1 MRPAGRMVRN
11 KRVKNGSQPNS
22 QKYFDDHRYV
32 LHTLF
37 LTVKN
42 YIKCAAI
49 GYKTKD
55 SFIKQWFDVKY
66 KLIL

>member
-1 MRPAGRMVRN
+1 M
-11 KRVKNGSQPNS
+11 KTDSEPNS
-22 QKYFDDHRYV
+22 QKYFDDHRYD

-55 SFIKQWFDVKY
+55 SLTKQWFDAKY